1 MKDLEFYKEHINDL
15 HITGLSAEEQET
27 VIVIPREGTVRVTT
41 TNATM
46 LTKLKRVLSS
56 EATAWRLVDVCVPR
70 NASDDYHVTEVSVES
85 DEDLI
90 TIRQAKVRATISDEQ
105 REQAAARMK
114 AWHESR
120 KEKQE

>member
-1 MKDLEFYKEHINDL
+1 MKDLEFYKTHINDL
-15 HITGLSAEEQET
+15 HIADLSEREQET

-41 TNATM
+41 TNPTM

-56 EATAWRLVDVCVPR
+56 ERTRWRLMDICVPR

-90 TIRQAKVRATISDEQ
+90 TIRAARRTAELTDEQ
-105 REQAAARMK
+105 REQASVRMK
-114 AWHESR
+114 AWHEGR
-120 KEKQE
+120 KEQG